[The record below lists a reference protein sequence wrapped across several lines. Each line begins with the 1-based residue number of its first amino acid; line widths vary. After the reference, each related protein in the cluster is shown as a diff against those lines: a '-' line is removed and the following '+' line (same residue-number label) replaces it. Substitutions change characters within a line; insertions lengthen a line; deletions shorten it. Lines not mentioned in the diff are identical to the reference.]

1 MHCNN
6 GKAISDYVGI
16 PYADKGRSWSAV
28 DCYGLLQLWMKTE
41 KGVDLPDY
49 LEVYTSSSDRES
61 VAGAIAENKVGWLPV
76 DKPEF
81 GDALLF
87 KILGAPM
94 HVGIKL
100 DGHNFLHAFQNCDS
114 CIERLDGVAWSRR
127 LVGAYRWVT

>member
-6 GKAISDYVGI
+6 GKTIRDYIGI
-16 PYADKGRSWSAV
+16 PYADKGRSRSGL
-28 DCYGLLQLWMKTE
+28 DCYGLLQLWMSE
-41 KGVDLPDY
+41 QLGISIPDY
-49 LEVYTSSSDRES
+49 LEVYTSSSDRDS
-61 VAGAIAENKVGWLPV
+61 VAGAIAENKVGWTPV
-76 DKPEF
+76 EDPEF

-87 KILGAPM
+87 NILGAPM

-100 DGHNFLHAFQNCDS
+100 DGNDFLHAFQNCDS